1 MPDEPPSDPITDHV
15 IRVYCA
21 ADRCRSVIVGMGGAV
36 PLPLSTENI
45 SAVVQAYGT
54 PLPRQELD
62 MAVFELDRLERS

>member
-1 MPDEPPSDPITDHV
+1 
-15 IRVYCA
+15 
-21 ADRCRSVIVGMGGAV
+21 MGGAV